1 MESYLN
7 FIINRMKLG
16 ICDGLFILV
25 YLMTT
30 SKEDYLPGEIKY
42 PSGFMEFK
50 NVFLFAVVLS
60 ISVSFLWR
68 NGFKKL
74 PLD

>member
-1 MESYLN
+1 
-7 FIINRMKLG
+7 MKLG

-30 SKEDYLPGEIKY
+30 SKEDYSLGEIKY
-42 PSGFMEFK
+42 LDGFMEFK

-68 NGFKKL
+68 NRFKKL

>member
-7 FIINRMKLG
+7 FIMHRMKLG

-30 SKEDYLPGEIKY
+30 SKEDYLLGEIKY
-42 PSGFMEFK
+42 LGGFMEFK
-50 NVFLFAVVLS
+50 NIFLLAVVLS
-60 ISVSFLWR
+60 ISVSFIWR
-68 NGFKKL
+68 NRF
-74 PLD
+74 

>member
-1 MESYLN
+1 
-7 FIINRMKLG
+7 MKLG

-30 SKEDYLPGEIKY
+30 SKEDYLLGEIKY
-42 PSGFMEFK
+42 LDGFMEFK

-68 NGFKKL
+68 NRFKKL

>member
-1 MESYLN
+1 MH
-7 FIINRMKLG
+7 RMKLG

-30 SKEDYLPGEIKY
+30 SKEDYSLGEIKY
-42 PSGFMEFK
+42 LDGFMEFK

-68 NGFKKL
+68 NRFKKL

>member
-7 FIINRMKLG
+7 FIMHRMKLG

-30 SKEDYLPGEIKY
+30 SKEDYSLGEIKY
-42 PSGFMEFK
+42 LGGFMEFK
-50 NVFLFAVVLS
+50 
-60 ISVSFLWR
+60 ISFS
-68 NGFKKL
+68 L
-74 PLD
+74 P

>member
-1 MESYLN
+1 
-7 FIINRMKLG
+7 
-16 ICDGLFILV
+16 
-25 YLMTT
+25 MTT
-30 SKEDYLPGEIKY
+30 SKEYYLLGEIKY
-42 PSGFMEFK
+42 LGGFMEFK

>member
-1 MESYLN
+1 
-7 FIINRMKLG
+7 MKLG
-16 ICDGLFILV
+16 ICDGLFNLV

-30 SKEDYLPGEIKY
+30 SKEDFLPGEIKY
-42 PSGFMEFK
+42 LDGFMEFK

-68 NGFKKL
+68 NRFKKL